1 MGFWGWWACGGSP
14 EVVGGGREKGLGPTR
29 GCSLLQ
35 LPDRVWPHLLVAKE
49 RPEIGGFSVK
59 THDF

>member
-1 MGFWGWWACGGSP
+1 M
-14 EVVGGGREKGLGPTR
+14 VGGGREKGLGPT
-29 GCSLLQ
+29 GGGSLLQ
-35 LPDRVWPHLLVAKE
+35 LPDRVWPHLLVAQE